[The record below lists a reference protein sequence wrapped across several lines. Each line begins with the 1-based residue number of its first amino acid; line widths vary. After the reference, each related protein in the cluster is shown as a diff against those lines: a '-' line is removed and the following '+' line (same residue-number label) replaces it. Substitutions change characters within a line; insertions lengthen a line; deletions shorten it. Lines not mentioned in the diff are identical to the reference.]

1 VWGPWSHP
9 ETTVPPISKIGRSC
23 AEPSVVYPSAKRL
36 VLRYYAGLDY
46 EEIASVLQIRTGT
59 VGPTLAAAQ
68 STLRSH
74 LGGLDP

>member
-1 VWGPWSHP
+1 VRRAVGRPP
-9 ETTVPPISKIGRSC
+9 ERQ
-23 AEPSVVYPSAKRL
+23 RL
-36 VLRYYAGLDY
+36 VLFLRYYAGLDY